1 MKEFITSLFSTLTI
15 QEVSLVISVIN
26 IIIVTASLIL
36 FVVFMVYF
44 ERKIMGYMHA
54 SIGPNRVGP
63 KGIFQSLADTIKL
76 LFKEIIIPAKADRFM
91 FLLAPLLLLIP
102 AIAAWAVVP
111 LNPEFLIADINAGL
125 LYLLALTS
133 FGVYGVILAGWASN
147 SKYAFLGS
155 MRAAAQMVAYEIAM
169 GFALVGVLMAG
180 GSLKLGAIVAAQ
192 SGGIQN
198 WFFIPLFPLFIVYFI
213 SGVAETNRH
222 PFDVAEGEAEIV
234 AGFHVEYSGAAFAIF
249 FLAEYINMALISI
262 LTTIFFLGGWE
273 SVFSNFSILENSVF
287 SFLTQPSIFWLLIKT
302 LFFLFVFVWLRATF
316 PRYRYDQLMT
326 LGWKVLIP
334 ITIVWIGVECIMF
347 VMEVGPWSST

>member
-1 MKEFITSLFSTLTI
+1 MKELITSLFSTLTN

-54 SIGPNRVGP
+54 RIGPNRVGP

-273 SVFSNFSILENSVF
+273 SVFSNFSMLENSVF
-287 SFLTQPSIFWLLIKT
+287 SFLIQPSIFWLLIKT

-347 VMEVGPWSST
+347 VMEVGPWSSI

>member
-1 MKEFITSLFSTLTI
+1 MKELITSLFSTLTI
-15 QEVSLVISVIN
+15 QEVSLIISVIN

-54 SIGPNRVGP
+54 RIGPNRVGP

-76 LFKEIIIPAKADRFM
+76 LFKEIIIPTKADRFM
-91 FLLAPLLLLIP
+91 FLLAPILLLIP

-262 LTTIFFLGGWE
+262 LTAIFFLGGWE
-273 SVFSNFSILENSVF
+273 SAFSNFSILENSVF
-287 SFLTQPSIFWLLIKT
+287 SFLIQPSIFWLLIKT

-347 VMEVGPWSST
+347 VMEVGPWSSV

>member
-54 SIGPNRVGP
+54 RIGPNRVGP

-192 SGGIQN
+192 SGGI
-198 WFFIPLFPLFIVYFI
+198 
-213 SGVAETNRH
+213 
-222 PFDVAEGEAEIV
+222 
-234 AGFHVEYSGAAFAIF
+234 
-249 FLAEYINMALISI
+249 
-262 LTTIFFLGGWE
+262 
-273 SVFSNFSILENSVF
+273 
-287 SFLTQPSIFWLLIKT
+287 
-302 LFFLFVFVWLRATF
+302 
-316 PRYRYDQLMT
+316 
-326 LGWKVLIP
+326 
-334 ITIVWIGVECIMF
+334 
-347 VMEVGPWSST
+347 

>member
-1 MKEFITSLFSTLTI
+1 MKELITSLFSTLTI
-15 QEVSLVISVIN
+15 QEVSLIISVIN

-54 SIGPNRVGP
+54 RIGPNRVGP

-91 FLLAPLLLLIP
+91 FLLAPILLLIP

-262 LTTIFFLGGWE
+262 LTAIFFLGGWE
-273 SVFSNFSILENSVF
+273 SAFSNFSILENSVF
-287 SFLTQPSIFWLLIKT
+287 SFLIQPSIFWLLIKT

-334 ITIVWIGVECIMF
+334 ITIVWIGVECIMY
-347 VMEVGPWSST
+347 VMEVGPWSSV